1 MFFLYLTRS
10 ENMDKGKS
18 QTWFY
23 FGGKEAEEYEI
34 DYVTKQDE
42 DTLPYLDEYL
52 DFVDNSL
59 PPYPYNSRTLAGLFV
74 NKVTSWELWKKERK
88 PAEDLFWN
96 NYNSI
101 HVYAE
106 GSNYILSTDLC
117 AMVAKVGSKG
127 LGVAA
132 GGYED
137 HDVSAMAFMGLD
149 KYPIRLVPIPKLI
162 YNHCTSYWRH
172 GIKIKK
178 IGLER
183 TQGIFQSEIN
193 RAKDPSFPH
202 YVAPSF
208 TFF

>member
-1 MFFLYLTRS
+1 MFFYLTRS

-18 QTWFY
+18 QTWLY

-74 NKVTSWELWKKERK
+74 NKVTFWELWKNERK
-88 PAEDLFWN
+88 PAEDFFWS

-117 AMVAKVGSKG
+117 AMVANVGSKG

-137 HDVSAMAFMGLD
+137 HDVSAMAFIGLD

-162 YNHCTSYWRH
+162 YIHCTNYWKY
-172 GIKIKK
+172 GVKIKRL
-178 IGLER
+178 GLER
-183 TQGIFQSEIN
+183 TQSSFESEIK
-193 RAKDPSFPH
+193 RAKDPSYPH